1 MLGELSRLR
10 SFFAT
15 LMRRERFEDSL
26 DEEVRF
32 HLDAYAEDLV
42 RSGVPRRE
50 ALRRAR
56 IHFGSV
62 EGIKDDCRRARGLWL
77 ADELDRDLRFAT
89 RLLVKERW
97 YTLGAAFVL
106 ALAIGVTTAMFTLV
120 NAVLFRGLPVD
131 DERIVFL
138 GTRDANGRE
147 AGVSLLDF
155 EDWEDSARTF
165 SEMAAYVDF
174 GVNFGAP
181 LRRSA
186 ASCRS

>member
-1 MLGELSRLR
+1 MGRSAPVAFLLQNWERVARLLEMLGELSRLR

-120 NAVLFRGLPVD
+120 KRGAVS
-131 DERIVFL
+131 RI
-138 GTRDANGRE
+138 
-147 AGVSLLDF
+147 
-155 EDWEDSARTF
+155 AR
-165 SEMAAYVDF
+165 
-174 GVNFGAP
+174 
-181 LRRSA
+181 
-186 ASCRS
+186 